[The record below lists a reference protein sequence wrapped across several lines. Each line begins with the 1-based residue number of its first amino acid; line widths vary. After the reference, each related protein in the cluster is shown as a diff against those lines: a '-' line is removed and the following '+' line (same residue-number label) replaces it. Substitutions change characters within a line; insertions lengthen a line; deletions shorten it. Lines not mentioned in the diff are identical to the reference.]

1 MTTNRYATGA
11 KIRKTLVLGLFLGLV
26 STLLVTSFY
35 FAENHRWYWS
45 VAPLI
50 GVVIVLSAA
59 AGGLLIGHSLAG
71 TQERRLWLVGL
82 GGALG
87 LACIASGTVAASLG
101 FLGMN
106 LLPDGYI
113 SWGSYSSQYLVGWV
127 DITLLQFAAATGI
140 LGGFS
145 VGFGLSPKSIVEM
158 KLLAAYSKED
168 LRISFRAHES
178 HRTNHS
184 LDS

>member
-1 MTTNRYATGA
+1 MTTNQYARGA

-35 FAENHRWYWS
+35 FTENHRWYWT

-50 GVVIVLSAA
+50 GVLVVLSAIS
-59 AGGLLIGHSLAG
+59 GGLLIGYSLAR

-82 GGALG
+82 GAALG
-87 LACIASGTVAASLG
+87 LVCIESGTVSAFLG

-106 LLPDGYI
+106 FLPDGYI
-113 SWGSYSSQYLVGWV
+113 SWNSYASEHLVGWV
-127 DITLLQFAAATGI
+127 DIILLQFTAATGI

-145 VGFGLSPKSIVEM
+145 VGFGLFAKSNVEF
-158 KLLAAYSKED
+158 KLLPTHVEND
-168 LRISFRAHES
+168 
-178 HRTNHS
+178 
-184 LDS
+184 